1 MDAALFRACARLP
14 LNDTSNGARFKVYFG
29 DRARWSPRIG
39 WGVLRCGRWVVD
51 PDGIEVRRLAHRV
64 ASFMVEEAD
73 HIEPDSDVSR
83 ELRQLVARLAAIDGR
98 PGLAVVRGELRR
110 RVEAIDGPLARRRAE
125 HRSFAVLTGTS
136 ARIDAMLRE
145 ASVNLVGSFGR
156 RRVETARQPM
166 VAEGVRHGHV

>member
-1 MDAALFRACARLP
+1 MDASLFRACARLP
-14 LNDTSNGARFKVYFG
+14 LNDTGNGARFKVYFG
-29 DRARWSPRIG
+29 DRTRWSPRVG
-39 WGVLRCGRWVVD
+39 WGLLRCGRWMVD
-51 PDGIEVRRLAHRV
+51 ADGIEVRRLAHRV

-73 HIEPDSDVSR
+73 HIEPDSDVAR

-110 RVEAIDGPLARRRAE
+110 RVEAIEGPLARRRAD
-125 HRSFAVLTGTS
+125 HRRFAVLTGTS

-145 ASVNLVGSFGR
+145 ASVNLVGSLGR
-156 RRVETARQPM
+156 CRTVAARRPL